1 VRATR
6 SGIFSDDL
14 VILNSASLLKRTA
27 LQIQAGFLQAA
38 FAAHARDEMH
48 RIWFKTSGLQ
58 GTPVRAA
65 RPMRA
70 LRRQKLPGE
79 NRVRSRSNDRRSRP
93 MLPAFQVR
101 RFWKTAMILEDNRD
115 FG

>member
-48 RIWFKTSGLQ
+48 RIWFKTSSFARLAQAKIAGRE
-58 GTPVRAA
+58 PRAI
-65 RPMRA
+65 P
-70 LRRQKLPGE
+70 Q
-79 NRVRSRSNDRRSRP
+79 
-93 MLPAFQVR
+93 Q
-101 RFWKTAMILEDNRD
+101 
-115 FG
+115 